1 MPLLVLTHKLLRD
14 MKTKLYSILH
24 SKCPYC
30 HQGDFFI
37 SKNPY
42 DLKNFDKQHESCP
55 VCHNTYMPETGFYYG
70 AMYVSYG
77 LDIALGVAL
86 FILSNVIFNWGTT
99 AFLILFVASLVLL
112 WTVIFRMARLIWI
125 NIFVKFDKTK
135 AATKA

>member
-1 MPLLVLTHKLLRD
+1 
-14 MKTKLYSILH
+14 
-24 SKCPYC
+24 
-30 HQGDFFI
+30 
-37 SKNPY
+37 
-42 DLKNFDKQHESCP
+42 
-55 VCHNTYMPETGFYYG
+55 MPETGFYYG